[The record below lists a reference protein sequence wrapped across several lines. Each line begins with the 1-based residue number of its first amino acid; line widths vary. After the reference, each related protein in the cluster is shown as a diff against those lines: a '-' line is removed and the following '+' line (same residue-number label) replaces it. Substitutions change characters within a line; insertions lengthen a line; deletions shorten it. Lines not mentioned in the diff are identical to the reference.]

1 MGPHMG
7 RVKWRWKWLHAR
19 ASRRPALASP
29 HPKRSFEC
37 CGRSVWRKNYKKK
50 QAYHLDFSF
59 NLF

>member
-50 QAYHLDFSF
+50 ASVSSGF
-59 NLF
+59 